1 MTIHDNQ
8 HMAVLMPLTSMTA
21 LGGGVQGQAA
31 LATWGGIALSHFDP
45 GFSELLSRVEAD
57 PESRKSVPY
66 LEEIATVTRRAH
78 AWLHVVTQGMASDR
92 TYLVLPTPDQTVVVG
107 IHGDIVEWVLG
118 GHEVLE
124 HCLARLLDGA
134 DDGAVL
140 LTCFD
145 GDDAVAGLRFSDGAV
160 EVTAADPVV
169 FDTLTAA
176 AHGGL
181 GSLSRALST
190 SPSPEVRA

>member
-1 MTIHDNQ
+1 MTTRDNQ
-8 HMAVLMPLTSMTA
+8 HLAVLMPLTSMIA

-31 LATWGGIALSHFDP
+31 LATWGGIALSDFDP
-45 GFSELLSRVEAD
+45 GFSELLKSVAAD

-66 LEEIATVTRRAH
+66 LEEIATVTRQAH
-78 AWLHVVTQGMASDR
+78 AWLHVTTQGMASDR

-118 GHEVLE
+118 GDEVLG

-134 DDGAVL
+134 NGGAVL

-169 FDTLTAA
+169 FDTLTSA

-181 GSLSRALST
+181 GSLALALS
-190 SPSPEVRA
+190 SSSSPELRA